1 MSKPL
6 PQVEKVIAATVGL
19 VFTDE
24 GPAADLLRSQAD
36 EIERLRDAGR
46 YLVTAL
52 GGAADRGGWT
62 RKQILAVFKDA
73 CERWPELD
81 PRKARDDA

>member
-1 MSKPL
+1 MATDL
-6 PQVEKVIAATVGL
+6 TELLRDHARFVEARCPDGETV
-19 VFTDE
+19 
-24 GPAADLLRSQAD
+24 AADMLAAAD
-36 EIERLRDAGR
+36 EIERLLEAGR

-52 GGAADRGGWT
+52 YGASDKGGWT
-62 RKQILAVFKDA
+62 RNQILAVAKDA